1 MKKPLV
7 IILALIIF
15 ILGGFMINMYSNNFH
30 YARTINTYIENDD
43 IESLELYLSK
53 NGNIDSK
60 PYMFDLDR
68 TNFPPL
74 TYASYIGNL
83 EAVNLLLNEGADINN
98 INSTNYTS
106 AIIAALSKAYKYNEN
121 RIVIAELLFVNGADI
136 NYRDRNGDGENA
148 VTMVVITITDE
159 DEDREKQEQYLLFK
173 TLVENGGNY
182 EINCTYGNILAKA
195 AAYDNELIINYLVTD
210 LDFNIDIKSTNDYTP
225 LMFAVEHN
233 SLSAV
238 IELVNLG
245 ADISLTNIEGKSAY
259 DIAVEKNYT
268 DIITFFEGE

>member
-1 MKKPLV
+1 MKKKLV
-7 IILALIIF
+7 IVLAIIIF
-15 ILGGFMINMYSNNFH
+15 VLAGFTINIYSNNFH
-30 YARTINTYIENDD
+30 YARAINGFIDNDD

-60 PYMFDLDR
+60 PNMFDFDR

-74 TYASYIGNL
+74 TYASYLGDI
-83 EAVNLLLNEGADINN
+83 EAVNLLLNHGSNVNN
-98 INSTNYTS
+98 INSTNNTS
-106 AIIAALSKAYKYNEN
+106 AIIATLSKAYKYNEN
-121 RIVIAELLFVNGADI
+121 RVVIAELLFENGADI
-136 NYRDRNGDGENA
+136 NYRDRNGNGENA

-210 LDFNIDIKSTNDYTP
+210 LDFNIDIESTNDYTP

-259 DIAVEKNYT
+259 DIAVENNYT
-268 DIITFFEGE
+268 DIISFFEVE